1 MNLLIIRLF
10 IMTDIFQ
17 HLRNFIY
24 EFLFSC
30 VFSLYLY
37 NIFKTNNFYIL
48 LNVDK
53 FI

>member
-1 MNLLIIRLF
+1 
-10 IMTDIFQ
+10 MTKYDFKKYY
-17 HLRNFIY
+17 L
-24 EFLFSC
+24 C
-30 VFSLYLY
+30 VFLIYIFNYSLKNILYLY